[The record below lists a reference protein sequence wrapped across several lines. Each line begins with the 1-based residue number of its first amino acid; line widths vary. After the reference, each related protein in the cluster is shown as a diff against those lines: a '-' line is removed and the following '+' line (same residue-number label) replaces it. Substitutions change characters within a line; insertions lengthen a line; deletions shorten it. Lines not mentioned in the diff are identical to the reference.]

1 MYWSRCDHVC
11 SLHQDVPEY
20 LYLLEHHRLRPHDS
34 AQSHTEHGRYGVS
47 VWCLLDDDRALRD
60 IQRNLGP
67 GDLRMGL
74 RCNHCFLSLEKL
86 QGRAGATEEVF
97 REFRISAQ
105 SSCANLDGA
114 MKQSS
119 RLDISV
125 LTSFAGRSLIFL
137 PQLEGMKA
145 FCV

>member
-1 MYWSRCDHVC
+1 
-11 SLHQDVPEY
+11 
-20 LYLLEHHRLRPHDS
+20 
-34 AQSHTEHGRYGVS
+34 
-47 VWCLLDDDRALRD
+47 
-60 IQRNLGP
+60 
-67 GDLRMGL
+67 
-74 RCNHCFLSLEKL
+74 
-86 QGRAGATEEVF
+86 
-97 REFRISAQ
+97 
-105 SSCANLDGA
+105 